1 MMWKGNFGDLVG
13 VVPESL
19 SGFARSVSPE
29 WMERALRLGEAATVR
44 KRKLPAPFVM
54 WLVIGM
60 ALFADRSIE
69 AVVRHLDLILPDR
82 SKRGHITSSAIAQAR
97 NRLGIRPLL
106 ELFTASARHW
116 VDAVADTGRWRGLAV
131 FGLDGSTLRV
141 ADSPDNVA
149 FFGRPTNNHG
159 PAGYPKVRLVALM
172 ELRSHLIRAL
182 SLGPFTLGEPT
193 LAQVLW
199 DQLPP
204 LSLLIMDRGFI
215 DYGVFYLI
223 QSVGARHWLTRAR
236 AGLSWKVLH
245 TFEPGDELVE
255 VRLSPTFRVRFPAAP
270 LTLCV
275 RAIVY
280 QRPGFRP
287 QRLLTSLLD
296 PQVFPRPE
304 IAPLYHQRWEIE
316 LGFDETKTHTL
327 ERQETLRSQSP
338 ERVAQEIWGLAI
350 AYNLVR
356 YEMYQVAAGCGLPA
370 YRLSYRGSLLLIR
383 NFCLSAWLLAPGT
396 LPRHLERLHEEM
408 ALLVLPP
415 RRPRTY
421 PRAVKSRATPYP
433 RKRQ

>member
-1 MMWKGNFGDLVG
+1 MWRGNVGDLIG

-19 SGFARSVSPE
+19 SGFARSLSPE
-29 WMERALRLGEAATVR
+29 WMERALRLGDAATVR

-60 ALFADRSIE
+60 ALFADRSME

-82 SKRGHITSSAIAQAR
+82 SKRGRTTSSAIAQAR
-97 NRLGIRPLL
+97 NRLGVRALL
-106 ELFTASARHW
+106 ELFTESARHW
-116 VDAVADTGRWRGLAV
+116 VDAVVDTGRWRGLAV

-149 FFGRPTNNHG
+149 FFGRPTNGHG

-182 SLGPFTLGEPT
+182 SLGPFTLGEAT
-193 LAQVLW
+193 LAQALW

-204 LSLLIMDRGFI
+204 RSLLIMDKGFI
-215 DYGVFYLI
+215 DYGVFYLL

-236 AGLSWKVLH
+236 AGLRWTVLE
-245 TFEPGDELVE
+245 TIEPGDEIVE
-255 VRLSPTFRVRFPAAP
+255 VRLSHAFRVRCPDAP
-270 LTLCV
+270 RTLRL
-275 RAIVY
+275 RALSY
-280 QRPGFRP
+280 HRAGFRP
-287 QRLLTSLLD
+287 QIQLTSLLD
-296 PQVFPRPE
+296 PLGFPRNE
-304 IAPLYHQRWEIE
+304 IVALYHRRWEIE
-316 LGFDETKTHTL
+316 IGFDETKTHTL
-327 ERQETLRSQSP
+327 ERQETLRSQRP

-356 YEMYQVAAGCGLPA
+356 YEMYQVATCRGLPA

-396 LPRHLERLHEEM
+396 LPRQLDRLHEEM

-415 RRPRTY
+415 RRTRTY